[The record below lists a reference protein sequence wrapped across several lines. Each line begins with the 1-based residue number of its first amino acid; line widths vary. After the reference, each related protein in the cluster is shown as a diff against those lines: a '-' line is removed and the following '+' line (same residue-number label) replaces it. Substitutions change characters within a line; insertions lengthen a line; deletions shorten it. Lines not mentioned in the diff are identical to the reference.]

1 MIKIFLA
8 LLYFLHCLYS
18 ILRDSNRTKP
28 IGWIAQWVKTAM
40 PGQPGIHAS
49 TAQWNG
55 SKSSLP
61 SASMRNLS
69 SGALSNN
76 SHKSMDAVFK
86 PVLEVSLKKMR
97 HENYDS
103 LINNEL
109 LVSPAQKIMQR
120 DNRKDIQQPYLL
132 HVKHYH

>member
-1 MIKIFLA
+1 
-8 LLYFLHCLYS
+8 
-18 ILRDSNRTKP
+18 
-28 IGWIAQWVKTAM
+28 
-40 PGQPGIHAS
+40 
-49 TAQWNG
+49 
-55 SKSSLP
+55 
-61 SASMRNLS
+61 
-69 SGALSNN
+69 
-76 SHKSMDAVFK
+76 MDAVFK